1 MNRILINYKLA
12 LKTDTFMRINFN
24 LRRIYIM
31 KSFWNDYWD
40 LVKESTDFYKKHWL
54 GIVIMYII
62 IFVITFVSL
71 IFPLYSDEIKSNMKK
86 IFRKKTNNTVEEES

>member
-1 MNRILINYKLA
+1 
-12 LKTDTFMRINFN
+12 
-24 LRRIYIM
+24 M

-62 IFVITFVSL
+62 IFVITFDSL
-71 IFPLYSDEIKSNMKK
+71 IIPLYSDEIKSKMNK
-86 IFRKKTNNTVEEES
+86 IFRKKTGNTVEEEP

>member
-1 MNRILINYKLA
+1 
-12 LKTDTFMRINFN
+12 
-24 LRRIYIM
+24 M

-40 LVKESTDFYKKHWL
+40 LVKESTDFYKKNWL

-86 IFRKKTNNTVEEES
+86 IFRKKTDNTVEEES

>member
-1 MNRILINYKLA
+1 
-12 LKTDTFMRINFN
+12 
-24 LRRIYIM
+24 M

-62 IFVITFVSL
+62 IFVITFDSL
-71 IFPLYSDEIKSNMKK
+71 IIPLYSDEIKSKMNK
-86 IFRKKTNNTVEEES
+86 IFRKKTGNAVGEEP

>member
-1 MNRILINYKLA
+1 
-12 LKTDTFMRINFN
+12 
-24 LRRIYIM
+24 M

-62 IFVITFVSL
+62 IFVSSHKY
-71 IFPLYSDEIKSNMKK
+71 PLLCECKHTS
-86 IFRKKTNNTVEEES
+86 

>member
-86 IFRKKTNNTVEEES
+86 IFRKKTDNTVEEES

>member
-40 LVKESTDFYKKHWL
+40 LVKESTDFYKKHWAFAEAFL
-54 GIVIMYII
+54 FALSGMV
-62 IFVITFVSL
+62 V
-71 IFPLYSDEIKSNMKK
+71 
-86 IFRKKTNNTVEEES
+86 

>member
-1 MNRILINYKLA
+1 
-12 LKTDTFMRINFN
+12 
-24 LRRIYIM
+24 M
-31 KSFWNDYWD
+31 KSFWNDYRD
-40 LVKESTDFYKKHWL
+40 LAKESTDFYKKHWL